1 MTGERDSVGRLTH
14 GSHCKLCFSSL
25 YDLPCVFVCLC
36 SEVKKTFTFEQL
48 RDEASSK
55 IGNQETWNHGQ
66 LSEISLT
73 TSLQNAAPGGT
84 SRRLFVSKRCRK
96 RRPCT
101 IAAARI
107 LLPTMGCF
115 IGVSRGLTS
124 LEKSMMWHMD
134 QRCVF
139 DDASWVRRWII
150 RSKILWW
157 FYLRNTADVECFG
170 SFPTNSKVV
179 IYMPMIPEAGHPHS
193 FASLDAGR
201 GFDHAPLVT
210 HWFQHTNRILSYS
223 IPDIFRHVLAEQLRE
238 RHFLTELQT
247 DSIDSH
253 HRCKLLESHNR
264 QCLPCWPVHAW
275 EQCIPWS
282 LVALQ
287 GSWARHGY
295 EKVPKRRIFEGC
307 GFAPRPE
314 LATRIKDAQPK
325 ALIWASCGVE
335 PKGVLSCSW
344 TQSFCGC
351 WLVGHLKI
359 GWFLWHSTRT
369 SCLPHIAMY
378 SNGFWEVKSQIVAV
392 NQCELL

>member
-238 RHFLTELQT
+238 RGISLQNYKLIALTAT
-247 DSIDSH
+247 IDANCWKVITGSVCHVGLCTLGSSAFRGLWWLCRAAGLDMATKRFQNDAFSKAAASH
-253 HRCKLLESHNR
+253 RGLNWL
-264 QCLPCWPVHAW
+264 HASKMLSQRRW
-275 EQCIPWS
+275 FGP
-282 LVALQ
+282 LAALN
-287 GSWARHGY
+287 
-295 EKVPKRRIFEGC
+295 
-307 GFAPRPE
+307 
-314 LATRIKDAQPK
+314 PK
-325 ALIWASCGVE
+325 ASSAA
-335 PKGVLSCSW
+335 
-344 TQSFCGC
+344 
-351 WLVGHLKI
+351 VGHKAFVVV
-359 GWFLWHSTRT
+359 G
-369 SCLPHIAMY
+369 
-378 SNGFWEVKSQIVAV
+378 
-392 NQCELL
+392 